1 MTSCFSA
8 IIARFCHI
16 FMITFITLA
25 IQDDYYVLI
34 TYYHI
39 IPMFHYDAWE
49 LFVIMIITQY
59 YIALIP
65 LLCCC

>member
-1 MTSCFSA
+1 
-8 IIARFCHI
+8 
-16 FMITFITLA
+16 MITFITLA